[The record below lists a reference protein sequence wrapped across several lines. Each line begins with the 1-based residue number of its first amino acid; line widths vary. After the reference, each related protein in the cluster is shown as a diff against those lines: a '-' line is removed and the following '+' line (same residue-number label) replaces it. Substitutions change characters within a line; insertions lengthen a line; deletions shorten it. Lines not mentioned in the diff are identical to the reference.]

1 MLTFKNANSIID
13 LKNTYEILTKLEN
26 SYPDFYDWYWNKII
40 PDTLLGKG
48 QVILAYNKNDLV
60 GVSIIKDNEEK
71 KLRALRITDQYQN
84 KGYGLYLIDES
95 LKRLECDKPL
105 CSVSENM
112 INDYSRIFVNRYGF
126 DLTHVYKNL
135 YLKNNLEYEFNGRKE
150 LKIKTNY

>member
-1 MLTFKNANSIID
+1 MLTFKNASNILD

-40 PDTLLGKG
+40 PDIILGKG
-48 QVILAYNKNDLV
+48 QVILAFNNADLV
-60 GVSIIKDNEEK
+60 GVSIIKDGDEK
-71 KLRALRITDQYQN
+71 KLRALRITEQYQN

-95 LKRLECDKPL
+95 LRRLDCDKPL

-126 DLTHVYKNL
+126 DLTHVYKSL
-135 YLKNNLEYEFNGRKE
+135 YLKNVLEYEFNGKKE
-150 LKIKTNY
+150 LKNKTNY